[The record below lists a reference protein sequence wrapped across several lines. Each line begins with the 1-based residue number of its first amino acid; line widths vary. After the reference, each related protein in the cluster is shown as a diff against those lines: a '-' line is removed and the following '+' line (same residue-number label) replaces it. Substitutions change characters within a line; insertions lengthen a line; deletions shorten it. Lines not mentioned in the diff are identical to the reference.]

1 MAFFLTINPGI
12 ALLIFVHFVGAVAA
26 GGGGDPC
33 AFYNNK
39 TMTFNGHQQQRQTTT
54 GTTTIRLADGRCCYR
69 TPTKYVCWQPS
80 TGGGFTNNASSS
92 VHNLPSSAARPAPV
106 GSRRPVPSSDYYNG
120 GAVCASVPA
129 HVRRGCKMVAQI
141 WAEGRKAEAE
151 GNIVAPED
159 LPPPSS
165 GIGLPCHRA
174 ATHAEQQAQPPP
186 KVVAERYACLNMT
199 CLCPFFGGVALAADH
214 CTLNGAAASS
224 SATASRPRRQSGTP
238 NLSLGRAVRMEYRML
253 SDNQRARFHAA
264 LQQLKRGFGSYE
276 YDRIT
281 FLHSSISMMPSAHG
295 GPTFLLWHREYVKRL
310 EIALRA
316 VDPSVA
322 VPYWDSA
329 LDGRLPN
336 PADSIMWSNLFMGTP
351 SGSGTIADGPLA
363 SWVTPS
369 GGPIRRQLGGAGA
382 LFTEQQI
389 AALIRTPQISQIL
402 AFTSQRGAGCTAPAP
417 NPSNVLEFSHNN
429 VHMWVGGDMGPLT
442 TSPQDPVF
450 FMHHSFVDYIFEQWR
465 QLNQNRQQ
473 RETQYPDDAQIVA
486 CSGSANYRL
495 GATMLP
501 FQDPVMLNGAALSN
515 SYTDNLYTYAPRP
528 TCRAAGG
535 CGSAYLFCDV
545 ISGGGPLCCAKIR
558 PGGDCSRFASN
569 AEQPCFSSTCV
580 NGRCQAGGVAQ
591 PRFGRSIATAPLYRT
606 KPIGNSYA
614 HGGYVHVPNI
624 SYTTPLPPT
633 PATTSSAI
641 AWGAS
646 TTPSLTPE
654 PPKERTCFDNHE
666 CCAQWAAKNACRTAP
681 RYMNTWCPGS
691 CRFDGCRLHPEM
703 PQPQQQQH
711 PTAST
716 NCKDRHSQC
725 ERWAHFH
732 ETRANTAQRGEC
744 ERNAHWMLQNCAKAC
759 GHCNVAI
766 GTSPN
771 CSNKMPK
778 DYVLPMPD

>member
-1 MAFFLTINPGI
+1 
-12 ALLIFVHFVGAVAA
+12 
-26 GGGGDPC
+26 
-33 AFYNNK
+33 
-39 TMTFNGHQQQRQTTT
+39 
-54 GTTTIRLADGRCCYR
+54 
-69 TPTKYVCWQPS
+69 
-80 TGGGFTNNASSS
+80 
-92 VHNLPSSAARPAPV
+92 
-106 GSRRPVPSSDYYNG
+106 
-120 GAVCASVPA
+120 
-129 HVRRGCKMVAQI
+129 MVAQI
-141 WAEGRKAEAE
+141 WAEEGRKAKAE
-151 GNIVAPED
+151 GNNIVLPED

-165 GIGLPCHRA
+165 GIGLPCFRA

-214 CTLNGAAASS
+214 CTLNGAVAAASS

-238 NLSLGRAVRMEYRML
+238 NLSLGRAVRMEYRMLSDNQRARFHAALQQLKRGFGSYEYDRITFLHSSISMMPSAHGGPTFLLWHREYVKRAVRMEYRML

-580 NGRCQAGGVAQ
+580 NGRVLVAGL
-591 PRFGRSIATAPLYRT
+591 F
-606 KPIGNSYA
+606 K
-614 HGGYVHVPNI
+614 
-624 SYTTPLPPT
+624 
-633 PATTSSAI
+633 
-641 AWGAS
+641 
-646 TTPSLTPE
+646 
-654 PPKERTCFDNHE
+654 K
-666 CCAQWAAKNACRTAP
+666 
-681 RYMNTWCPGS
+681 
-691 CRFDGCRLHPEM
+691 
-703 PQPQQQQH
+703 
-711 PTAST
+711 
-716 NCKDRHSQC
+716 
-725 ERWAHFH
+725 
-732 ETRANTAQRGEC
+732 
-744 ERNAHWMLQNCAKAC
+744 
-759 GHCNVAI
+759 
-766 GTSPN
+766 
-771 CSNKMPK
+771 
-778 DYVLPMPD
+778 